1 MKSSRFDLAAACSAA
16 ALTAFA
22 SASAF
27 AQVTPRPDPL
37 NSVPAIAAPMIGV
50 AAPAMAQQAGHAGH
64 AGHGAGVAEGKS
76 TDNFVEG
83 EVRKVDKAAGKITIK
98 HGPIP
103 NLEMP
108 AMTMVF
114 RAKDPSALDK
124 LKVGDT
130 LKFKAEKIDGNFTI
144 TDLKPAS

>member
-1 MKSSRFDLAAACSAA
+1 MKRIVPAMA
-16 ALTAFA
+16 AL
-22 SASAF
+22 
-27 AQVTPRPDPL
+27 V
-37 NSVPAIAAPMIGV
+37 IGV
-50 AAPAMAQQAGHAGH
+50 AAPAMAQQAGR
-64 AGHGAGVAEGKS
+64 AGHGAAMAESKAA
-76 TDNFVEG
+76 DNFVAG
-83 EVRKVDKAAGKITIK
+83 EVKKVDKESGKVTIK

-103 NLEMP
+103 SLEMP